1 MPKPVD
7 KAAIQ
12 RFLGEGTFFIRGEG
26 GGPALRRGGSL
37 INLLQIGECQTC
49 FIRSRGRVTVFFG
62 KEKNY
67 FMSLS

>member
-1 MPKPVD
+1 MPTSVD

-12 RFLGEGTFFIRGEG
+12 RFLGEGTFLLGGWGWAGALEGRIISKSFTNWGVSNLFYSQPGEG
-26 GGPALRRGGSL
+26 HS
-37 INLLQIGECQTC
+37 
-49 FIRSRGRVTVFFG
+49 FFG